1 MLVKILRVV
10 SDLYPYV
17 VGGLGIHTH
26 EMSRCQADY
35 GHDVTVYTSNN
46 NNKVTKIN
54 KNYNVVKFNNRI
66 KIAGNSLLPGLFL
79 KLTKEKDNFDII
91 HAHSHLFIS
100 TNQCALNR
108 KLNSTPLV
116 ITNHGLISQTV
127 PMKLQKIY
135 LPTIGKW
142 TFQAADKVITY
153 TEKGKSSIINLGVD
167 PDKIE
172 VIHNGIDTKLFT
184 PKQRESKNKQLLWVG
199 RYIPGKG
206 VQYLIEAFKIVSEE
220 YDDLKLLMIGD
231 GPLKKNID
239 KQINNLGLSGK
250 ITQKKFIPNSEIPD
264 LYRNSEI
271 FVLPSLEEGVPRT
284 ILEAMSCE
292 IPVVCTKLPQLV
304 DIINGCGIMVHKRD
318 PEALAEAIL
327 KILSDKALSL
337 KYGKNGRNKIIN
349 GFSWEN
355 TVKKTLKLYE
365 TLI

>member
-1 MLVKILRVV
+1 MKILRVV

-26 EMSRCQADY
+26 EMSRCQAQY
-35 GHDVTVYTSNN
+35 GHDVTVYTSKNSN
-46 NNKVTKIN
+46 PVKNIN
-54 KNYNVVKFNNRI
+54 KNYQVVKFNNRI
-66 KIAGNSLLPGLFL
+66 KIAGNSLLPGLFF
-79 KLTKEKDNFDII
+79 KLIQEKHNFDII
-91 HAHSHLFIS
+91 HAHSHLFLS
-100 TNQCALNR
+100 TNQCALIR
-108 KLNSTPLV
+108 KLKSTPLV

-142 TFQAADKVITY
+142 TFQSADKVITY
-153 TEKGKSSIINLGVD
+153 TEEGKSSIINLGVN

-172 VIHNGIDTKLFT
+172 VIHNGIDTNLFT
-184 PKQRESKNKQLLWVG
+184 PKQQESKNKQLLWVG
-199 RYIPGKG
+199 RYIHGKG

-220 YDDLKLLMIGD
+220 YDDLKLLMVGD
-231 GPLKKNID
+231 GPLKENIN
-239 KQINNLGLSGK
+239 KQINHLGLNRK

-264 LYRNSEI
+264 LYRNSDI

-292 IPVVCTKLPQLV
+292 IPVVCTKLPQLI
-304 DIINGCGIMVHKRD
+304 DIINECGIMVPKKD
-318 PEALAEAIL
+318 PEALAEGII
-327 KILSDKALSL
+327 KILSDKSLSL
-337 KYGKNGRNKIIN
+337 KFGKNGRYKIIN